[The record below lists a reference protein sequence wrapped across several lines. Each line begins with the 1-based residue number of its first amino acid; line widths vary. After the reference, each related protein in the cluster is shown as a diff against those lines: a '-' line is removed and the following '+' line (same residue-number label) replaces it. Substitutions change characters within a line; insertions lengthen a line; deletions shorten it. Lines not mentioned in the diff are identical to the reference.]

1 MSILADFYNDHG
13 IYLSQKVK
21 NLIKKLNPENNYI
34 FNLKNIDVNGQ
45 KRGCSG
51 FITNPD
57 IGNVVYITT
66 EYCMAG
72 HFMYRYA
79 ENDHDFRGRT
89 NRWDGKNDFAV
100 FGKKLVEA
108 LSQTNARL
116 MY

>member
-1 MSILADFYNDHG
+1 MSVLADFYNSKG
-13 IYLSQKVK
+13 IFLSQKVK
-21 NLIKKLNPENNYI
+21 NLIKKISPENNYV

-57 IGNVVYITT
+57 TGNVVYLTT
-66 EYCMAG
+66 EYCQAG

-79 ENDHDFRGRT
+79 ENDHDYRGRT
-89 NRWDGKNDFAV
+89 NRWDGRNDFSV

-108 LSQTNARL
+108 LNQADKRL